1 MIKPQYANT
10 RKFNKKIDEL
20 LSKQTQP
27 KKESTFTGLLARKNP
42 TQRMDKSQQDD
53 PMKRIANF
61 VGLIRNKRMELKDAN
76 E

>member
-1 MIKPQYANT
+1 MIKAQYGNT

-20 LSKQTQP
+20 LSQQTNS
-27 KKESTFTGLLARKNP
+27 KKEPAFTGLLARKNSP
-42 TQRMDKSQQDD
+42 MPKDASAED

-61 VGLIRNKRMELKDAN
+61 VGLIRNKRTELKNAD

>member
-1 MIKPQYANT
+1 MIKAQYGHT

-20 LSKQTQP
+20 LSQQTKP
-27 KKESTFTGLLARKNP
+27 KKESTFTGLLARKNTP
-42 TQRMDKSQQDD
+42 MPKDMNTED

-61 VGLIRNKRMELKDAN
+61 VSVIRKRRMELKNAD

>member
-1 MIKPQYANT
+1 MIKAQYGHT

-20 LSKQTQP
+20 ISQQTKP
-27 KKESTFTGLLARKNP
+27 KKESTFTGLLARKNAP
-42 TQRMDKSQQDD
+42 MPKEMNAED

-61 VGLIRNKRMELKDAN
+61 VSVIRNRRMELKNAD